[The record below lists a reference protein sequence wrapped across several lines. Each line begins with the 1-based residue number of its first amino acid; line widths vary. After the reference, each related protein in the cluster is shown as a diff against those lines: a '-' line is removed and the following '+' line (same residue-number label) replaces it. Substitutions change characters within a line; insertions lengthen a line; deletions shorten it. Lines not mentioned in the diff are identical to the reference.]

1 MMSVIVSTD
10 GRSALP
16 RQRRIRRLSGDHR
29 LTSRPRALHLID
41 LENLLGTQRDAAAVA
56 DVWSEYVDTV
66 GIGVADSVLVGTE
79 TAWSARAWF
88 ALPEHGLRR
97 VCGKGPDAA
106 DRALLAA
113 VDIDHDLAR
122 FPTLVIA
129 SGDQAFAPLARAAR
143 ARGCRVELVI
153 GAGFPNWSL
162 ANAATA
168 IHCLASR
175 TVQAA

>member
-1 MMSVIVSTD
+1 MMTVILSTD
-10 GRSALP
+10 GRSVLH
-16 RQRRIRRLSGDHR
+16 RQRGIRQPSGDHR
-29 LTSRPRALHLID
+29 LTTRPRALHLID

-66 GIGVADSVLVGTE
+66 GVGAADSVLVGTE
-79 TAWSARAWF
+79 TTWSARAWF
-88 ALPEHGLRR
+88 ALPKHGLRR
-97 VCGKGPDAA
+97 VCGRGPDAA

-113 VDIDHDLAR
+113 VDIEHDLAR

-129 SGDQAFAPLARAAR
+129 SGDHAFAPLARAAR

-153 GAGFPNWSL
+153 GAGFLSRGL